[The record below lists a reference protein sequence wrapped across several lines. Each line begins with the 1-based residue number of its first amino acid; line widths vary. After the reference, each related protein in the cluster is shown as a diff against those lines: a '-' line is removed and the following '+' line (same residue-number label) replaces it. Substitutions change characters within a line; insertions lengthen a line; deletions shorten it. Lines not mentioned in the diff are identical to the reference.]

1 MTVED
6 VINKNVLVGIRFD
19 GHTKELLDWALVKV
33 ADPGDRVIALHV
45 CRNSAPHSSLKE
57 DLDGILDEYD
67 GLCLKRKID
76 LTGEVLKGSSIR
88 KVIVREAKSRAAMA
102 VIVGI
107 SKPHTIGGWAS
118 LAKYC
123 AKNLPITTEVLA
135 FHKGKVVFRR
145 SATDDSPSFLR
156 DPKPSI
162 CLIKTPTS
170 RDGQSEFGDSE
181 LSEIGRNS
189 HEGILS
195 CEDGWRES
203 KYEDLGSFER
213 HRKSLSALSTS
224 SDFVQQRPGWPLLQ
238 AASISSPPIH
248 EARKMSVVSWVM
260 SLPNRSSSPGTPGSN
275 SSLDSVKTEF
285 FLGRESSNLGNS
297 GDYDDSSKGSCEI
310 PEALELLKT
319 NSSSSKWF
327 SYDVLKSSTCQF
339 SSGHIIGKGGCN
351 SVYKGILSDG
361 KAIAVKI
368 SKSSREAWED
378 FSQEVDIM
386 TSLNHKNI
394 TPLLGVCVEEKN
406 LYSVYDYMAG
416 GDLEENLNNKNK
428 VLSWD
433 TRLEIALGIAEGLN
447 YLHNECS
454 QPVIHRDVKSSNIL
468 LTKDYK
474 PMISDFGLAIWA
486 PTNSTF
492 ITHTDVVGTFGYL
505 APEYFMYGKVSD
517 KVDVYSFGVV
527 LLELLSGKK
536 AIGFE
541 SPKGQESLV
550 MWAKEKLESGDLI
563 SVLDQNLEN
572 NVDKDQI
579 QRLALAAILCL
590 RRSARIRPKM
600 SQILKILRGE
610 KDVEYRSEDQNY
622 CDDQMNNDDEV
633 YPESSVESHISLAL
647 LDVDEDSV
655 SLSSTGQSSSR
666 SLEAYLKG
674 RWSRSLSLD

>member
-145 SATDDSPSFLR
+145 SATDDSPN
-156 DPKPSI
+156 
-162 CLIKTPTS
+162 
-170 RDGQSEFGDSE
+170 GQSEFGDSE

-406 LYSVYDYMAG
+406 LYS
-416 GDLEENLNNKNK
+416 ENLNNKNK

-492 ITHTDVVGTFGYL
+492 ITHTDVVGTF
-505 APEYFMYGKVSD
+505 VSD